1 MDFWSNVKQWDLNN
15 KKRGVVVLWR
25 EIINVTQRR
34 KGAKVKRIPPLHH
47 STTPPLH
54 HTTTPILQIFLL
66 AFVIL
71 SFASC
76 QTNEDKL
83 KVLRVE
89 GISYKMEETA
99 KVYFEIDTLKI
110 DSLYSVILFN
120 LDRLGKLGYQD
131 DHKLIMD
138 YATLKKGFKE
148 FIKRR
153 PYTIEELE
161 FCRNQIEDLR
171 EDAENGLLSDEDF
184 ELYLKHESNASQS
197 LRVQMSYYESRIAA
211 QVKKFENLNPQ
222 INSLIDSLNI
232 K

>member
-1 MDFWSNVKQWDLNN
+1 MKFWSNVKQWDLNN
-15 KKRGVVVLWR
+15 KKRGVVALWFN
-25 EIINVTQRR
+25 ITQRR
-34 KGAKVKRIPPLHH
+34 KDAKAQRTPSLHH
-47 STTPPLH
+47 STTPLLH
-54 HTTTPILQIFLL
+54 LSNTPILQTFLL
-66 AFVIL
+66 AFFIL

-76 QTNEDKL
+76 QTNDDKL

-120 LDRLGKLGYQD
+120 LERLGKLGYQD

-211 QVKKFENLNPQ
+211 QVKKFELLNPQ
-222 INSLIDSLNI
+222 INSLVDSLNI